1 MEEVTE
7 DSRGLAGYMVRVV
20 KTGLRHQA
28 PRHAVLLERPSIMCY
43 FVEQASSEESSPE
56 GGGE

>member
-1 MEEVTE
+1 MEEVTKNTQ
-7 DSRGLAGYMVRVV
+7 GLAGHMVRVV

-28 PRHAVLLERPSIMCY
+28 PRHAVLLERLSTMCD
-43 FVEQASSEESSPE
+43 FVEQASTEESSPN